1 MLIKSVKLEN
11 IRSYTRQEINFPESS
26 ILLAGDIGSGKSTIL
41 LAIEFALFGIRGKT
55 LPGSSLL
62 RNGKNTGAVE
72 LRFAIESK
80 DILIKRTLKRAKD
93 TVSQDS
99 GYIIIDGRKYD
110 KTPVELKA
118 AVLEL
123 LGYPKELLTKTKNL
137 VYRFTVYTPQEEMKQ
152 ILLEPEEIRLDTL
165 RKVFGIDKYKKI
177 RENSLIFIKQLKEKI
192 KQGQG
197 EIADLDEKKTLK
209 QEYEKQINEIDDK
222 IMMLNPE
229 LKVAQLNVTD
239 KKNHIEKMEQDVKEF
254 NSLKNELD
262 KLDIELKIKIE
273 QNNKNNIDIERCDIQ
288 IEDLKQELLKTPL
301 PNIEELRK
309 SFEENKEQT
318 AKKERLIQEIT
329 IKISENNTIIRT
341 AETIKQKILHIA
353 KCPTCEQNVSK
364 EHKDSIMS
372 RENAKIEDSRKE
384 INSQMEREALEKERL
399 RQLRQEL
406 DALQVKEAEIKL
418 IKLKQQNL
426 AEREKQMRELLDS
439 QEQIKKH
446 IGSINTRKL
455 ELNKLLEKYI
465 GIEET
470 FKKTRQ
476 ELEELQK
483 QEKQL
488 ELDKI
493 SLESKKSQI
502 EKTILLVT
510 EEINRK
516 IRTKE
521 RIYYY
526 AQLQNWISEYFIN
539 LMAVIEKHIM
549 AKAQQDFNELFQHW
563 FNILIEDETINVR
576 LDDNFTP
583 LVEQNGYEIPIDFLS
598 GGERTAAALAY
609 RLALNKVINELMST
623 IKTRDLIILD
633 EPTDGFSTEQ
643 LDRIRDVLEQINAKQ
658 IILVSHETKIE
669 TFVENVIR
677 VSKNEH
683 ISEISA

>member
-72 LRFAIESK
+72 LRFAIDGK

-93 TVSQDS
+93 TVAQDS
-99 GYIIIDGRKYD
+99 GYIIIDDRKYD
-110 KTPVELKA
+110 KTPIELKA
-118 AVLEL
+118 AVLDL

-669 TFVENVIR
+669 TFVNNVIR
-677 VSKNEH
+677 VNKHEH
-683 ISEISA
+683 VSEISA

>member
-11 IRSYTRQEINFPESS
+11 IRSYTRQEINFTESS
-26 ILLAGDIGSGKSTIL
+26 TLLAGDIGSGKSTIL
-41 LAIEFALFGIRGKT
+41 LAIEFALFGIRGKI

-62 RNGKNTGAVE
+62 RNGKKTGAVE
-72 LRFAIESK
+72 LKFSIDGK

-99 GYIIIDGRKYD
+99 GYIIMDGRKYD

-177 RENSLIFIKQLKEKI
+177 RENSLVFIKQLKEKI
-192 KQGQG
+192 KKGQG

-209 QEYEKQINEIDDK
+209 QDYENQINEIDDK

-239 KKNHIEKMEQDVKEF
+239 KKNHIEKIEADVKEF
-254 NSLKNELD
+254 NSMKNELD

-273 QNNKNNIDIERCDIQ
+273 QNNKNNVEIERCDIQ
-288 IEDLKQELLKTPL
+288 AEDLKKELLKTPL
-301 PNIEELRK
+301 PNIEELKK
-309 SFEENKEQT
+309 SSEENREKIAQKE
-318 AKKERLIQEIT
+318 KLIQGIT
-329 IKISENNTIIRT
+329 IKISEHNTIIRA
-341 AETIKQKILHIA
+341 AETVKQKILHIA

-372 RENAKIEDSRKE
+372 RENAKIEASRKE
-384 INSQMEREALEKERL
+384 INSQMERQALEKERL
-399 RQLRQEL
+399 RQLRQEQ
-406 DALQVKEAEIKL
+406 DALQVKEAEIKV

-426 AEREKQMRELLDS
+426 AEKEKQMRELVNS
-439 QEQIKKH
+439 QEQIKKD

-455 ELNKLLEKYI
+455 ELNKLIEKYT
-465 GIEET
+465 GIEES
-470 FKKTRQ
+470 FKKTKQ

-483 QEKQL
+483 KEKQL

-526 AQLQNWISEYFIN
+526 AQLQNWLSEYFIN
-539 LMAVIEKHIM
+539 LMAVVEKHIM

-583 LVEQNGYEIPIDFLS
+583 LVEQNGYEIAVDFLS

-669 TFVENVIR
+669 TFVNNVIKI
-677 VSKNEH
+677 SKHEH
-683 ISEISA
+683 VSEISA